1 MCSTY
6 SNLYTTESKYLVLF
20 GLEKYNSIYYRTRY
34 LIGLKSS
41 ITYVFYSKIKI
52 ESDDDLSLE
61 ETLALHDV
69 IILIKT
75 VFNKNQNYYYY
86 NIFLEKCS
94 CQLANN
100 YNKIFW

>member
-1 MCSTY
+1 M
-6 SNLYTTESKYLVLF
+6 LHLLQFESKYLVLF

-75 VFNKNQNYYYY
+75 VFNKN
-86 NIFLEKCS
+86 
-94 CQLANN
+94 
-100 YNKIFW
+100 